1 MVVRKMQLLRHRGL
15 RVRHRRRSHEG
26 LEQEVGPM
34 TVAQTSLLAYFS
46 IDPMKMQTVRDRILL
61 TISQARRP
69 SNADLERLAGVRLSS
84 VCGRVNE
91 LAKAGFIEPGGT
103 KLDPFTRKTVQWWAI
118 TEDGREELLRIGGS
132 A

>member
-1 MVVRKMQLLRHRGL
+1 
-15 RVRHRRRSHEG
+15 
-26 LEQEVGPM
+26 M

-69 SNADLERLAGVRLSS
+69 SNADFERLAGVRLSS

-91 LAKAGFIEPGGT
+91 LAKAGLIEPGGT